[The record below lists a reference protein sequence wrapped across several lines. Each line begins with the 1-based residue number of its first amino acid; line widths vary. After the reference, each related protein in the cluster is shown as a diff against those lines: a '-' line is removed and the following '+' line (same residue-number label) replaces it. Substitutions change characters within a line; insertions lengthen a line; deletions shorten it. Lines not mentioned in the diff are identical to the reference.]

1 MDLRE
6 SGIRYSRH
14 HESHGPVSRQSQSE
28 LWQHFSDLFL
38 FFYQTLFLPHC
49 ARKWPEEWNELLRN
63 VAKIGSGSL
72 FHCVCVWLGLSILI
86 LYTRPLN

>member
-28 LWQHFSDLFL
+28 LWQHFSDFIFPKR
-38 FFYQTLFLPHC
+38 FFCLIVPI
-49 ARKWPEEWNELLRN
+49 KWPEEWNELYTKLRN

-72 FHCVCVWLGLSILI
+72 FHCVCVYYCEYYI
-86 LYTRPLN
+86 PDP